1 MKKNNL
7 DERLMFAEF
16 LSPMNF
22 LLKLSA
28 TAYKKY
34 LSNKI
39 YLHALNIR
47 KANEMIYKLVI
58 EKVNYIPGSL
68 QEECIALLNH
78 YDSWMLQFKEEELSR
93 KPSLK
98 DEFIF
103 ERADEQVAF
112 PGLAESKIFEAYN
125 KARKQKK

>member
-7 DERLMFAEF
+7 DEQLVFAEF

-22 LLKLSA
+22 LLQLSA

-58 EKVNYIPGSL
+58 EKVNLIPGSL

-78 YDSWMLQFKEEELSR
+78 YDS
-93 KPSLK
+93 
-98 DEFIF
+98 
-103 ERADEQVAF
+103 
-112 PGLAESKIFEAYN
+112 
-125 KARKQKK
+125 